1 MRLTVFE
8 SLDTLWY
15 EVTPFVSFCVFR
27 SFRDKLALRYNQL
40 PEFQTPEICRV
51 PLQEHL
57 LGILCDVPEELPATY
72 LKKAMNAPEA
82 KKARL
87 HSRKRFFILLG
98 ADYRRSFKLD
108 FLSSDLGSPTSF
120 VEVTPKVQGQTNW
133 LKFDL
138 TTLQFKH
145 CAVLASGGGWHL
157 YIATAGFGFVWC
169 LAFSHTFGTMCQQ
182 AAAGSPL
189 GCAYGAVSLCGTW
202 GSNGSHCSTVEPWT
216 KHHEGAVHVSHCFS
230 FLRGVETFWEVL

>member
-40 PEFQTPEICRV
+40 PEFQTPEIGRV

-82 KKARL
+82 KKARV
-87 HSRKRFFILLG
+87 HSRKRFF
-98 ADYRRSFKLD
+98 YW
-108 FLSSDLGSPTSF
+108 
-120 VEVTPKVQGQTNW
+120 E
-133 LKFDL
+133 L
-138 TTLQFKH
+138 TTGDHSNLIFS
-145 CAVLASGGGWHL
+145 LA
-157 YIATAGFGFVWC
+157 
-169 LAFSHTFGTMCQQ
+169 
-182 AAAGSPL
+182 
-189 GCAYGAVSLCGTW
+189 TW
-202 GSNGSHCSTVEPWT
+202 GVP
-216 KHHEGAVHVSHCFS
+216 HHLSKSPRKSKGKQ
-230 FLRGVETFWEVL
+230 TD

>member
-15 EVTPFVSFCVFR
+15 EVPPFVSFCIFR

-40 PEFQTPEICRV
+40 PEFQTPEIGRV

-82 KKARL
+82 KKARV
-87 HSRKRFFILLG
+87 HSRVERVFFILLG

-120 VEVTPKVQGQTNW
+120 VEVTPKAQGQTN
-133 LKFDL
+133 
-138 TTLQFKH
+138 
-145 CAVLASGGGWHL
+145 
-157 YIATAGFGFVWC
+157 
-169 LAFSHTFGTMCQQ
+169 
-182 AAAGSPL
+182 
-189 GCAYGAVSLCGTW
+189 
-202 GSNGSHCSTVEPWT
+202 
-216 KHHEGAVHVSHCFS
+216 
-230 FLRGVETFWEVL
+230 

>member
-40 PEFQTPEICRV
+40 PEFQTPEIGRV

-82 KKARL
+82 KKARV
-87 HSRKRFFILLG
+87 HSRKRFFYWELTTGDHSNLIVSL
-98 ADYRRSFKLD
+98 
-108 FLSSDLGSPTSF
+108 SDLGSPTSF
-120 VEVTPKVQGQTNW
+120 VEVTPKVQGQTN
-133 LKFDL
+133 
-138 TTLQFKH
+138 
-145 CAVLASGGGWHL
+145 
-157 YIATAGFGFVWC
+157 
-169 LAFSHTFGTMCQQ
+169 
-182 AAAGSPL
+182 
-189 GCAYGAVSLCGTW
+189 
-202 GSNGSHCSTVEPWT
+202 
-216 KHHEGAVHVSHCFS
+216 
-230 FLRGVETFWEVL
+230 